1 MQKKLFIS
9 ILSLFSIVSATDVS
23 GVISSN
29 TTWIALSSPYIVTGN
44 VLVSE
49 GVTLT
54 IEAGVE
60 VKFDSDTYL
69 KMEGT
74 LIAVGTS
81 DNYITF
87 ESNASSQSKGDWDGI
102 RIRSTGGSTID
113 GSQNYSS
120 GSQIKYV
127 KIKHADRGLYVH
139 DTGFHLS
146 YSELSTNNMAIEIRS
161 TDDVLIDH
169 CTFTDNAQS
178 IYSVYSD
185 YSGDN
190 VSEIR
195 DTYITNSTFD
205 SNDYGIDL
213 IMNQRNFKNLNINNN
228 VFTNNSVGIDFGGG
242 GYGPHADSIYIRN
255 NIVYNNSSSGVNLSR
270 IYSSAS
276 SSEPYQVYFEQ
287 NIVVDNGKSLTLE
300 YSPSAKIK
308 VSQNILK
315 STTGNGIEFVGSPS
329 SSNHLF
335 SNNSIISNGNSV
347 YFGGS
352 DSYHSNYMQ
361 FTLNTFA
368 GSPTSELINIPY
380 GEGHSFD
387 ANNFPEVSSGVY
399 IIKTT
404 TPNAVSAEN
413 SFWGTT
419 TASEI
424 ASNIYDF
431 NDDFELG
438 AVDYDP
444 WLSTPN
450 TDAPI
455 SPPANVTKVESG
467 GNIILT
473 WDANLESDVAGYK
486 IHYGDFTGYSYT
498 TNTDL
503 GNVTTYTLSG
513 VSIDS
518 SIAITAY
525 DGNIDGTDDQVEGY
539 QSWFATAIIPPYSGP
554 VWYVSTSGSEANE
567 GSQSEPFAK
576 IQTAIDSSSNGDT
589 VLVAAGTYVENI
601 NYNGK
606 NIVVGSL
613 YLTTS
618 DTSYIS
624 STIIDGNESGSV
636 VKFVGNESSSSN
648 LIGFTIQNGL
658 IPSWIEGGLGG
669 GIRISD
675 ATPIISHLI
684 IKDNTAYRGGGIY
697 SNASATIKN
706 IILKNNIGE
715 HFAGGIEISS
725 NSTLENLL
733 IRNNSGGQGGGV
745 HIYGGAVS
753 LINCTITNNTG
764 TSFGGGVFVNSSGSA
779 TIKNSIIRGNTEDDI
794 RLELQGPASTV
805 SVSYSNI
812 ENGEDGI
819 VNPGDWSITWGTG
832 NIDADPYFCN
842 ADSSDFTLAENS
854 PCVGTG
860 ENGANMGAFG
870 IACEAIPL
878 NPVIVEIP
886 DTTMNEDGN
895 ITMGLYATSQL
906 GYSMTFTITS
916 DTADVNPSYD
926 GAILNLIPT
935 PDWNGSALITVIV
948 TDENSLSDSTE
959 FTLTVLPVN
968 DAPTISA
975 INDTIIL
982 EDSWDQFI
990 NISGISS
997 GSSNE
1002 SQSFVLSATTN
1013 NSELIFLNPG
1023 HDFTYTSP
1031 DSIGTFS
1038 FSTIAN
1044 AYGEATITI
1053 MVQDDG
1059 GIENGGIDTVRISFN
1074 VSVTSVNDIP
1084 IIEEIFSQYVYEDST
1099 LTIAIYASDVEDEY
1113 LEIFAY
1119 SQGPGVET
1127 FIFGSDSLLMV
1138 PEPDWNGETLID
1150 VYTFDSQGAGD
1161 TMSFT
1166 LNVIPVDDNPF
1177 LSGYLN
1183 DVYFYEDFGD
1193 TSIVELDSVFTDIDG
1208 ELTFSFEL
1216 MDSSFVQANLNDGF
1230 LQFTAIPDSSGLT
1243 MLILTASNP
1252 TRAEIS
1258 DTIEVRVFAVNDA
1271 PVIDGI
1277 DSIIFEEDQSYSLM
1291 SFVQLFDQNIISD
1304 IDNTIESLN
1313 FEWSVD
1319 VESIQIEWDGN
1330 LNSNP
1335 MIIPEP
1341 DFFGMGTLTLC
1352 VFDGEYEVC
1361 SENIVTITPVNDAPF
1376 FISELSGFVGVGIG
1390 FDIPLE
1396 LGDIDSDSLI
1406 ITIEPDSTTPDW
1418 VNLIN
1423 QTFSGTAPFQGNF
1436 FIPLQV
1442 SDGDTVIVDTFI
1454 LSVENFNPEITSI
1467 TDVPD
1472 DQGGRVYVA
1481 FNASF
1486 FDHLDETNQNYGIM
1500 RFDSFE
1506 DTVAWVALTSFPA
1519 IGDEQ
1524 YIFEVLTLGDS
1535 TANDDGL
1542 TEFKVVASMNA
1553 GVFHSN
1559 SVWGYSVDNI
1569 APGVPTGLIATA
1581 MEENIQV
1588 IWDLSPEDDFQYFL
1602 LEKSMTSE
1610 FTEYESI
1617 STTDTAYT
1625 DLEYEMNQPYFYRL
1639 AVADHADNVSD
1650 YSEVVEIAVLA
1661 IDGNLIPDVFA
1672 LHQNYPN
1679 PFNPVTTI
1687 SYDLPEVAQVVI
1699 SIYDIMGRE
1708 VKTLVNL
1715 EQIAGFKSVVWDAT
1729 NNMGQ
1734 PVSAGMYLYR
1744 ITALQQNGGQAGSFH
1759 QVKKMVLLK

>member
-1 MQKKLFIS
+1 
-9 ILSLFSIVSATDVS
+9 
-23 GVISSN
+23 
-29 TTWIALSSPYIVTGN
+29 
-44 VLVSE
+44 
-49 GVTLT
+49 
-54 IEAGVE
+54 
-60 VKFDSDTYL
+60 
-69 KMEGT
+69 
-74 LIAVGTS
+74 
-81 DNYITF
+81 
-87 ESNASSQSKGDWDGI
+87 
-102 RIRSTGGSTID
+102 
-113 GSQNYSS
+113 
-120 GSQIKYV
+120 
-127 KIKHADRGLYVH
+127 
-139 DTGFHLS
+139 
-146 YSELSTNNMAIEIRS
+146 
-161 TDDVLIDH
+161 
-169 CTFTDNAQS
+169 
-178 IYSVYSD
+178 
-185 YSGDN
+185 
-190 VSEIR
+190 
-195 DTYITNSTFD
+195 
-205 SNDYGIDL
+205 
-213 IMNQRNFKNLNINNN
+213 
-228 VFTNNSVGIDFGGG
+228 
-242 GYGPHADSIYIRN
+242 
-255 NIVYNNSSSGVNLSR
+255 
-270 IYSSAS
+270 
-276 SSEPYQVYFEQ
+276 
-287 NIVVDNGKSLTLE
+287 
-300 YSPSAKIK
+300 
-308 VSQNILK
+308 
-315 STTGNGIEFVGSPS
+315 
-329 SSNHLF
+329 
-335 SNNSIISNGNSV
+335 
-347 YFGGS
+347 
-352 DSYHSNYMQ
+352 
-361 FTLNTFA
+361 
-368 GSPTSELINIPY
+368 
-380 GEGHSFD
+380 
-387 ANNFPEVSSGVY
+387 
-399 IIKTT
+399 
-404 TPNAVSAEN
+404 
-413 SFWGTT
+413 
-419 TASEI
+419 
-424 ASNIYDF
+424 
-431 NDDFELG
+431 
-438 AVDYDP
+438 
-444 WLSTPN
+444 
-450 TDAPI
+450 
-455 SPPANVTKVESG
+455 
-467 GNIILT
+467 
-473 WDANLESDVAGYK
+473 
-486 IHYGDFTGYSYT
+486 
-498 TNTDL
+498 
-503 GNVTTYTLSG
+503 

>member
-1 MQKKLFIS
+1 
-9 ILSLFSIVSATDVS
+9 
-23 GVISSN
+23 
-29 TTWIALSSPYIVTGN
+29 
-44 VLVSE
+44 
-49 GVTLT
+49 
-54 IEAGVE
+54 
-60 VKFDSDTYL
+60 
-69 KMEGT
+69 
-74 LIAVGTS
+74 
-81 DNYITF
+81 
-87 ESNASSQSKGDWDGI
+87 
-102 RIRSTGGSTID
+102 
-113 GSQNYSS
+113 
-120 GSQIKYV
+120 
-127 KIKHADRGLYVH
+127 
-139 DTGFHLS
+139 
-146 YSELSTNNMAIEIRS
+146 
-161 TDDVLIDH
+161 
-169 CTFTDNAQS
+169 
-178 IYSVYSD
+178 
-185 YSGDN
+185 
-190 VSEIR
+190 
-195 DTYITNSTFD
+195 
-205 SNDYGIDL
+205 
-213 IMNQRNFKNLNINNN
+213 
-228 VFTNNSVGIDFGGG
+228 
-242 GYGPHADSIYIRN
+242 
-255 NIVYNNSSSGVNLSR
+255 
-270 IYSSAS
+270 
-276 SSEPYQVYFEQ
+276 
-287 NIVVDNGKSLTLE
+287 
-300 YSPSAKIK
+300 
-308 VSQNILK
+308 
-315 STTGNGIEFVGSPS
+315 
-329 SSNHLF
+329 
-335 SNNSIISNGNSV
+335 
-347 YFGGS
+347 
-352 DSYHSNYMQ
+352 
-361 FTLNTFA
+361 
-368 GSPTSELINIPY
+368 
-380 GEGHSFD
+380 
-387 ANNFPEVSSGVY
+387 
-399 IIKTT
+399 
-404 TPNAVSAEN
+404 
-413 SFWGTT
+413 
-419 TASEI
+419 
-424 ASNIYDF
+424 
-431 NDDFELG
+431 
-438 AVDYDP
+438 
-444 WLSTPN
+444 
-450 TDAPI
+450 
-455 SPPANVTKVESG
+455 
-467 GNIILT
+467 
-473 WDANLESDVAGYK
+473 
-486 IHYGDFTGYSYT
+486 
-498 TNTDL
+498 
-503 GNVTTYTLSG
+503 
-513 VSIDS
+513 
-518 SIAITAY
+518 
-525 DGNIDGTDDQVEGY
+525 
-539 QSWFATAIIPPYSGP
+539 
-554 VWYVSTSGSEANE
+554 
-567 GSQSEPFAK
+567 
-576 IQTAIDSSSNGDT
+576 
-589 VLVAAGTYVENI
+589 
-601 NYNGK
+601 
-606 NIVVGSL
+606 
-613 YLTTS
+613 
-618 DTSYIS
+618 
-624 STIIDGNESGSV
+624 
-636 VKFVGNESSSSN
+636 
-648 LIGFTIQNGL
+648 
-658 IPSWIEGGLGG
+658 
-669 GIRISD
+669 
-675 ATPIISHLI
+675 
-684 IKDNTAYRGGGIY
+684 
-697 SNASATIKN
+697 
-706 IILKNNIGE
+706 
-715 HFAGGIEISS
+715 
-725 NSTLENLL
+725 
-733 IRNNSGGQGGGV
+733 
-745 HIYGGAVS
+745 
-753 LINCTITNNTG
+753 
-764 TSFGGGVFVNSSGSA
+764 
-779 TIKNSIIRGNTEDDI
+779 
-794 RLELQGPASTV
+794 
-805 SVSYSNI
+805 
-812 ENGEDGI
+812 
-819 VNPGDWSITWGTG
+819 
-832 NIDADPYFCN
+832 
-842 ADSSDFTLAENS
+842 
-854 PCVGTG
+854 
-860 ENGANMGAFG
+860 MGAFG

>member
-23 GVISSN
+23 GNITAN
-29 TTWIALSSPYIVTGN
+29 TTWTANGSPYNVTGD
-44 VLVSE
+44 V
-49 GVTLT
+49 GVPAGYTLT
-54 IEAGVE
+54 IGSGVTVNYLGDYKIL
-60 VKFDSDTYL
+60 VKGNIIINGTVQSHVIFNGNSSTGSEIMILFKSTDLSNSSINYTDYTGPQYALQLSEESEHNQDEIKNSDTL
-69 KMEGT
+69 K
-74 LIAVGTS
+74 V
-81 DNYITF
+81 
-87 ESNASSQSKGDWDGI
+87 
-102 RIRSTGGSTID
+102 
-113 GSQNYSS
+113 NYSS
-120 GSQIKYV
+120 FNNTGVFTNGYSTT
-127 KIKHADRGLYVH
+127 AGL
-139 DTGFHLS
+139 
-146 YSELSTNNMAIEIRS
+146 I
-161 TDDVLIDH
+161 ID
-169 CTFTDNAQS
+169 
-178 IYSVYSD
+178 
-185 YSGDN
+185 
-190 VSEIR
+190 
-195 DTYITNSTFD
+195 NSTFSSCIIKGYYPRTEPIIIKNSVIDNSTIASD
-205 SNDYGIDL
+205 SYNYGIT
-213 IMNQRNFKNLNINNN
+213 IKNSTVKNSTITMGCCSANFD
-228 VFTNNSVGIDFGGG
+228 FQNSVVYNTSSTEGGG
-242 GYGPHADSIYIRN
+242 SPVNGDFK
-255 NIVYNNSSSGVNLSR
+255 IVNSKFIN
-270 IYSSAS
+270 
-276 SSEPYQVYFEQ
+276 
-287 NIVVDNGKSLTLE
+287 
-300 YSPSAKIK
+300 SPVFLGSAKLTI
-308 VSQNILK
+308 
-315 STTGNGIEFVGSPS
+315 T
-329 SSNHLF
+329 
-335 SNNSIISNGNSV
+335 NSIISDNSSDVIYLGNGPIENSSFIGV
-347 YFGGS
+347 NSNNGIKISGRAGYNIGGS
-352 DSYHSNYMQ
+352 TSISGSLLYGFTKALVFEGVNTVTISN
-361 FTLNTFA
+361 
-368 GSPTSELINIPY
+368 
-380 GEGHSFD
+380 
-387 ANNFPEVSSGVY
+387 NNLLSISQYAVENSSSSGF
-399 IIKTT
+399 
-404 TPNAVSAEN
+404 SATN
-413 SFWGTT
+413 NFWGTT
-419 TASEI
+419 SSTAIE
-424 ASNIYDF
+424 NLIYHG
-431 NDDFELG
+431 NDDLDLG
-438 AVDYDP
+438 TVAFNPY
-444 WLSTPN
+444 LSLYN

-503 GNVTTYTLSG
+503 GNVTTYTLFG

-1744 ITALQQNGGQAGSFH
+1744 ISALQQNGGQAGDFY